1 MGLIDGTTRDE
12 CLSLEALMQ
21 NYAANGQWL
30 QAWVVSS
37 NIALQ
42 VIISSK
48 PNARLNTMHFSSF
61 CLLSLQTHAKTVG
74 LYHIGRIIHLIC

>member
-30 QAWVVSS
+30 QAWVVSL
-37 NIALQ
+37 NIVMLRYF
-42 VIISSK
+42 SK
-48 PNARLNTMHFSSF
+48 TQCVTQIKTSLIFLSF
-61 CLLSLQTHAKTVG
+61 
-74 LYHIGRIIHLIC
+74 